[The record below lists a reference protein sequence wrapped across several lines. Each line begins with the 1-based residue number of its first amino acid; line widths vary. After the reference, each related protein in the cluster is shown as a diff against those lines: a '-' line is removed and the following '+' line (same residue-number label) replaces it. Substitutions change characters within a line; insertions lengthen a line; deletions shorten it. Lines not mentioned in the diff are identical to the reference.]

1 VLNNGTIKIDKELSD
16 AEIIEYFGGDTA
28 EEIVSLPSEVSDR
41 TTMQMQPQNVEKI
54 LNGNK
59 TTTIRESVAKGG
71 NIAVGETKIVDFG
84 GRDFNVTNRGQ
95 LTIDEAGGVEAML
108 NSEGLSNVNDFM
120 YQQSKNWAN
129 GEGKMYVYDIAP
141 TEEVADEIEYTAE
154 ETLQFEIND
163 LVQRIEELG
172 YVQQDLDVSN
182 IETIVLNNLPKIT
195 PVSARKETGMK
206 TGDKK
211 DVKYTLLS
219 GSGVSVDQAANDIWE
234 SNFGIDSD
242 ITTQEVRNIIIDILS
257 SGSKVNY
264 KSQIGTSSEITNLK
278 EKLRDLKNE
287 LSELNKGKPRVRTV
301 KPIPGQLDLFQ
312 EEDESWKEEDNND
325 SCVPF

>member
-1 VLNNGTIKIDKELSD
+1 MKAMRMAGNTSLTDYYGYQKVKYSNGEAVRNFEGRFVYKLVNLLGDGNIVSEYYLDGRPSVLNNGTIKIDQEISD
-16 AEIIEYFGGDTA
+16 AKIIEYFGGDTA

-141 TEEVADEIEYTAE
+141 TEEVADEIESTPE
-154 ETLQFEIND
+154 QK
-163 LVQRIEELG
+163 
-172 YVQQDLDVSN
+172 S
-182 IETIVLNNLPKIT
+182 KI
-195 PVSARKETGMK
+195 K
-206 TGDKK
+206 
-211 DVKYTLLS
+211 
-219 GSGVSVDQAANDIWE
+219 
-234 SNFGIDSD
+234 
-242 ITTQEVRNIIIDILS
+242 
-257 SGSKVNY
+257 
-264 KSQIGTSSEITNLK
+264 
-278 EKLRDLKNE
+278 
-287 LSELNKGKPRVRTV
+287 TV

-312 EEDESWKEEDNND
+312 EEDDSWKDEDNND